1 MLSTSETQ
9 KTKPSVKPTD
19 KTELLRQIIINQENR
34 EVDYDEAQEIG
45 NTLLEFYRVLA
56 EEVCDESR

>member
-34 EVDYDEAQEIG
+34 EVGYDEAQEIG

-56 EEVCDESR
+56 EEVCDELR